1 MCVLT
6 RDAAIQV
13 LSAVT
18 CAPITRTIRGIRSEV
33 EVGSEE
39 GLPEVSVITCDNI
52 VTLPIA
58 LLSNSRVGHLSL
70 GKRTELDR
78 AIRYALDIQY

>member
-1 MCVLT
+1 
-6 RDAAIQV
+6 
-13 LSAVT
+13 
-18 CAPITRTIRGIRSEV
+18 
-33 EVGSEE
+33 
-39 GLPEVSVITCDNI
+39 VITCDNI